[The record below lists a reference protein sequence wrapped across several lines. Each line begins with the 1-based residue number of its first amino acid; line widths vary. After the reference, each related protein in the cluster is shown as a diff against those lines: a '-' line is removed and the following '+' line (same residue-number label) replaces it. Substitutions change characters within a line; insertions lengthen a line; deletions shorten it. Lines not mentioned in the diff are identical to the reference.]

1 MASKNPVNNYRAG
14 IIFLLA
20 LYLSAGTLKAQKIR
34 FGVFAEPVISW
45 FSTDTKE
52 TKNDGSRAG
61 FNFGF
66 TFNKYFSK
74 NYSFSTG
81 VTLLS
86 AGGRLLHPDSTIVME
101 FNNFNTQVLK
111 GNSIVYRIHYISVP
125 IGLKFESNQIGY
137 LTFFADLGMDPK
149 IVISGKADIP
159 SASVSGESAM
169 KELNRVNLSY
179 HIMGGIEYSL
189 GGTTGLFFALGFD
202 NNFLDLTKD
211 INRQPVDRVS
221 HKMLKFRFGVNF

>member
-1 MASKNPVNNYRAG
+1 
-14 IIFLLA
+14 
-20 LYLSAGTLKAQKIR
+20 
-34 FGVFAEPVISW
+34 
-45 FSTDTKE
+45 
-52 TKNDGSRAG
+52 
-61 FNFGF
+61 
-66 TFNKYFSK
+66 
-74 NYSFSTG
+74 
-81 VTLLS
+81 
-86 AGGRLLHPDSTIVME
+86 
-101 FNNFNTQVLK
+101 
-111 GNSIVYRIHYISVP
+111 
-125 IGLKFESNQIGY
+125 
-137 LTFFADLGMDPK
+137 MDPK